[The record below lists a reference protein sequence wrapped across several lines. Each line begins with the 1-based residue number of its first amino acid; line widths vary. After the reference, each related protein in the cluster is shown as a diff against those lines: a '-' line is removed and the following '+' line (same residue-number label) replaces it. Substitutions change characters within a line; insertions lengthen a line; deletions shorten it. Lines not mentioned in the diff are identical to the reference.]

1 VWPSRSE
8 SLTQGGQAVQ
18 HRSVFPTPTFRKFNV
33 PAHLERDLIEFYQV
47 SPHFPLSSLSS
58 YRTELKQLLGV
69 YILFYRGPFELYLD
83 ISMLNQETPTKPI
96 YVGKAVSGG
105 SRTGISTSKS
115 SLYDRL
121 SEHRSSI
128 RAAQTTLSVDD
139 FGVKVVPM
147 DFDLVQWAEAVLIR
161 RLRPLWNS
169 KLSGFGIH
177 GPGGG
182 RNEQGQSIWD
192 QIHPGRSF
200 TRKMPNLTPFHHAD
214 LRTHLQATLGVDL
227 EVKSSELEPS
237 AAILEGKNSTLEP
250 E

>member
-1 VWPSRSE
+1 MWLNRYE
-8 SLTQGGQAVQ
+8 RLMQGGLLSQ
-18 HRSVFPTPTFRKFNV
+18 HKLMLPSPVFRKFNV
-33 PAHLERDLIEFYQV
+33 PAHLERDLLEFYQV
-47 SPHFPLSSLSS
+47 SPHFALSLLSS

-69 YILFYRGPFELYLD
+69 YIFFYRGPFDLYQD
-83 ISMLNQETPTKPI
+83 ISMFNRETPTKPI

-105 SRTGISTSKS
+105 SRTGSSTSQS

-121 SEHRSSI
+121 SEHRSSV
-128 RAAQTTLSVDD
+128 RAANTTLSVDD
-139 FGVKVVPM
+139 FDVRVIPM

-161 RLRPLWNS
+161 RLKPLWNS

-200 TRKMPNLTPFHHAD
+200 TRKMPNLTPFDYAD
-214 LRTHLQATLGVDL
+214 LKTHLQATLGIDL
-227 EVKSSELEPS
+227 EVKSLDLEPS
-237 AAILEGKNSTLEP
+237 TSILDGENSTLER
-250 E
+250 